1 MAVAVPA
8 LPAGQTPAARAVR
21 QFARHRAAVAGLAVL
36 VLAVAVSAA
45 APLLAPYS
53 PNAFDMSHTTAAPS
67 RAHPLGTDEL
77 GRDVLSRLI
86 WGGRNTL
93 LVTGAAV
100 AIAFVSGSAL
110 GVVAGYR
117 GGAADTA
124 IMRVMDVLLA
134 LPGFL
139 LAVAIIAALGP
150 SMGNVIIAIGVN
162 SIPPFARIARGS
174 TLLVREEVYVQAART
189 LGASERLIMARHV
202 FPNILS
208 PLVVEATLRLA
219 TAILTVSGLSFLG
232 LGVQPPTPR
241 VGGDD
246 EHRPRLHYE
255 QPAARRGPGP
265 RDSWSSRS
273 RSTWSATACAT
284 RWTRGT
290 APSRARR
297 NAGRVR
303 GLSNSAPSVCR
314 EG

>member
-8 LPAGQTPAARAVR
+8 LPAVQTPAARAVR
-21 QFARHRAAVAGLAVL
+21 QFARHRVAVAGLAVL

-53 PNAFDMSHTTAAPS
+53 PIAFDMSHTSVPPS
-67 RAHPLGTDEL
+67 LAHPLGTDEL
-77 GRDVLSRLI
+77 GRDVLSRLL

-150 SMGNVIIAIGVN
+150 SIGNVIIAIGVN

-232 LGVQPPTPR
+232 LGVQPPTPEWGAMLS
-241 VGGDD
+241 VGRNYITSSPQLVVVPGLAILLVTLAFNMVGDGLRD
-246 EHRPRLHYE
+246 ALDPR
-255 QPAARRGPGP
+255 QRI
-265 RDSWSSRS
+265 
-273 RSTWSATACAT
+273 
-284 RWTRGT
+284 
-290 APSRARR
+290 
-297 NAGRVR
+297 
-303 GLSNSAPSVCR
+303 
-314 EG
+314 